1 MMNPFKVACAAA
13 AASLPFTVPIMAKQS
28 LAQLIVVRLE
38 ALVGQGLAIS
48 IDIGLSTARAA

>member
-1 MMNPFKVACAAA
+1 MNPFKVACAAA
-13 AASLPFTVPIMAKQS
+13 ASLPFTVAIMAIHS

-48 IDIGLSTARAA
+48 IYIGLSIARAAQ